1 MGASHLPCKLPLTTL
16 ASPFSI
22 LDSLTVFP
30 IGLWAL
36 VYLPSIGAALTDSII
51 VPSATLLKAQRGLRG
66 SAPA

>member
-1 MGASHLPCKLPLTTL
+1 MGVSCLPCKLPLTTL

-22 LDSLTVFP
+22 LDSLTGFP

-36 VYLPSIGAALTDSII
+36 VYLSSIGAALTDSII
-51 VPSATLLKAQRGLRG
+51 VPLATMLKAQRGLQG